1 MSDRFILFNDEQLDA
16 MKVMMLQDLSRLLLK
31 NPETQVKI
39 HKFPYYDAIDNT
51 VICSSFWAH
60 RPEHI
65 EKTGL
70 KNRCITRNLQLF

>member
-39 HKFPYYDAIDNT
+39 HKFPYYDAEERGG
-51 VICSSFWAH
+51 A
-60 RPEHI
+60 R
-65 EKTGL
+65 
-70 KNRCITRNLQLF
+70 